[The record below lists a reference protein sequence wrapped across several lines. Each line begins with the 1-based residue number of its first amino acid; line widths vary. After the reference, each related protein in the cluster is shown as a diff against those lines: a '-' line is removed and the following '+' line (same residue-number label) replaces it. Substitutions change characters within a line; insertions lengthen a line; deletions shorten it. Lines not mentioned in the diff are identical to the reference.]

1 MKTRLQ
7 TSLGQQ
13 LVLTP
18 QLQQAIKLLQMSTT
32 ELELEIAQA
41 VESNP
46 LLDWADSNDS
56 SAANEGSDGNDNDA
70 PAERTDDGDDWAPA
84 ELDWTPPAAVAASTM
99 TTTPAAPPSAWPK
112 PKRWPTTCCGSCTC
126 RICPRDR
133 SIGAH

>member
-46 LLDWADSNDS
+46 LLDWADST
-56 SAANEGSDGNDNDA
+56 DA
-70 PAERTDDGDDWAPA
+70 GAGAR
-84 ELDWTPPAAVAASTM
+84 
-99 TTTPAAPPSAWPK
+99 
-112 PKRWPTTCCGSCTC
+112 
-126 RICPRDR
+126 RDR
-133 SIGAH
+133 NGGAWGTGVALRGRRITNTNMSNH